1 MSDFRVQ
8 VDSLVSSDGTGS
20 VTVPQGLNLNGTVF
34 TVSSSVSV
42 SGIATIGFITATSA
56 ATGIL
61 TSTTFKGDGSQ
72 ITGTP
77 TFTTSKIIAYKYIL
91 SDPPLRS

>member
-8 VDSLVSSDGTGS
+8 VDSLVSSDGTGAVS
-20 VTVPQGLNLNGTVF
+20 AGQGLNLNGNSLSIPTNVNI
-34 TVSSSVSV
+34 T
-42 SGIATIGFITATSA
+42 GIATIGFITATSA
-56 ATGIL
+56 VTGIL
-61 TSTTFKGDGSQ
+61 TSSTFKGDGSQ

>member
-20 VTVPQGLNLNGTVF
+20 VSVPQGLNLNGSLFAVPTDVN
-34 TVSSSVSV
+34 V
-42 SGIATIGFITATSA
+42 SGIATIGVITTTGAVTGVVTS
-56 ATGIL
+56 
-61 TSTTFKGDGSQ
+61 STFKGDGSQ
-72 ITGTP
+72 ITGGP
-77 TFTTSKIIAYKYIL
+77 SFTLSKIIAYKYIL

>member
-8 VDSLVSSDGTGS
+8 VDSLVSSDGTGV
-20 VTVPQGLNLNGTVF
+20 VTARQGLNLSGAVLVVPTNVNVGSFATVGVI
-34 TVSSSVSV
+34 TTTGAVTGV
-42 SGIATIGFITATSA
+42 TTAT
-56 ATGIL
+56 TL
-61 TSTTFKGDGSQ
+61 FGDGSQ

-77 TFTTSKIIAYKYIL
+77 SFTLSKIIAYKYIL

>member
-8 VDSLVSSDGTGS
+8 VDSLVSSDGTGAVS
-20 VTVPQGLNLNGTVF
+20 ALKGLNLSGSNLNVGTPVN
-34 TVSSSVSV
+34 V
-42 SGIATIGFITATSA
+42 SGIATIGIVTTTGAVTGVVTAT
-56 ATGIL
+56 TL
-61 TSTTFKGDGSQ
+61 FGDGSQ

-77 TFTTSKIIAYKYIL
+77 SFTLTKIIAYKYIL